1 MYLGLGLR
9 LGSST
14 VTGFDAD
21 AAAYFDRAGVTDATA
36 KGQINAFVKGV
47 KDLGLY
53 NNMVCWPLRSAQNAG
68 AGTTA
73 YSLGG
78 LGTFN
83 GTFAGATLPTWDADG
98 VNFTNDTA
106 AKITTSLAQ
115 GSSDDINIFSVVQ
128 CNPYVTE
135 ANSICGTRGGALP
148 EEGSSA
154 GFTCAQNWYD
164 QGAETLI
171 WFALPEAALEVIT
184 TRKTDGSFNAY
195 THRIAV
201 SSATKTAGIKLNT
214 GAESTVS
221 GVRTYTA
228 GQNFTIGNQRPTDA
242 TGSLGG
248 KLPFL
253 AYFKTAS
260 LSSSVYTLY
269 KTTMG
274 TGLGL
279 P

>member
-1 MYLGLGLR
+1 MTINGGIRIGGIAISGYDL
-9 LGSST
+9 
-14 VTGFDAD
+14 D
-21 AAAYFDRAGVTDATA
+21 AAAYFDRAGVTDSTA
-36 KGQINAFVKGV
+36 KSQISAFVIGI

-53 NNMVCWPLRSAQNAG
+53 NDMVSWPLRSAQNAG
-68 AGTTA
+68 TGTTA

-78 LGTFN
+78 LGTFD

-115 GSSDDINIFSVVQ
+115 GSSDDINIFSVVE

-135 ANSICGTRGGALP
+135 ANSICGTRGGP
-148 EEGSSA
+148 GGSSA

-171 WFALPEAALEVIT
+171 WLPASPAEAIT
-184 TRKTDGSFNAY
+184 TRFTNGSFNTY
-195 THRIAV
+195 THRISV

-214 GAESTVS
+214 GAESTASQVQ
-221 GVRTYTA
+221 VYTA
-228 GQNFTIGNQRPTDA
+228 GENFTIGNQNPTSPNA
-242 TGSLGG
+242 SLGG

-260 LSSSVYTLY
+260 LSSSIYTLY

>member
-1 MYLGLGLR
+1 MMIKGGIRIGGLSR
-9 LGSST
+9 IS
-14 VTGFDAD
+14 GFDGD

-36 KGQINAFVKGV
+36 KAQINAFVVGI

-53 NNMVCWPLRSAQNAG
+53 NSMVSWPLRSAQNAG
-68 AGTTA
+68 TGTTA

-83 GTFAGATLPTWDADG
+83 GTFAGATLPTWNANG
-98 VNFTNDTA
+98 VNFTNDTP

-115 GSSDDINIFSVVQ
+115 GSSDDINIFSVVE
-128 CNPYVTE
+128 CNPYVSE
-135 ANSICGTRGGALP
+135 GNCICGTRLIVG
-148 EEGSSA
+148 GSSTG
-154 GFTCAQNWYD
+154 GFTCAQDWYA

-171 WFALPEAALEVIT
+171 WLPTGATEAIT
-184 TRKTDGSFNAY
+184 TRKIDGSFNAY

-201 SSATKTAGIKLNT
+201 STATKTAGVKLNT
-214 GAESTVS
+214 GAESTASSVQ
-221 GVRTYTA
+221 VYTA
-228 GQNFTIGNQRPTDA
+228 GENFTIGNQHPTDA
-242 TGSLGG
+242 AASLGG